1 MIWNRERDRA
11 RQLFKNQRE
20 FTSLIKYH
28 PGENALK
35 FLVKS
40 SAPSIVAMVIGL
52 AIAVGSHMG
61 IVNVQSGSGS
71 LLTAVAIITGGL
83 LALFPQFS
91 KWRDDLTI
99 QERHTS
105 QVQQSSN
112 TDKNEKRNDRQA
124 VEDESWYQ
132 ESMADFS
139 DVSIIHLLAGCKAG
153 ILSTSTLSVLCVA
166 SPDWNIFIIDGVI
179 FFSILFMSKAI
190 LSILSVVQSS
200 WAIYRIVYEIP
211 RERGGI

>member
-1 MIWNRERDRA
+1 MIWNRERDKA
-11 RQLFKNQRE
+11 RQLFKNQTE

-40 SAPSIVAMVIGL
+40 SAPPIVAMAIGL
-52 AIAVGSHMG
+52 AIAVGSHME
-61 IVNVQSGSGS
+61 IVDVQSSSGS

-83 LALFPQFS
+83 LALFPQFA
-91 KWRDDLTI
+91 KWREDLTI
-99 QERHTS
+99 REIDLSH
-105 QVQQSSN
+105 VQQNSN
-112 TDKNEKRNDRQA
+112 ADETEKRK
-124 VEDESWYQ
+124 DEQVVKDVSWFQ

-153 ILSTSTLSVLCVA
+153 ILSTATLSVLCVA

-211 RERGGI
+211 PERGGI